1 MSYALRSSSGSLAM
15 LKPFGPTLALR
26 IGKIAVEGEAYFLHE
41 GIDAEM
47 KGLGRFAAFSDVIE
61 SAIELRHILD
71 LNHQMKVPELGVPE
85 AKFTACEAPTFDQSL
100 RAQVVQVFRDALA
113 KDDVAYAL
121 LQVAPR
127 MINVHSSLC
136 FFRSWD
142 VSTKEACLHSLSVS
156 STLAAPAA
164 WRCSS
169 PRRG

>member
-100 RAQVVQVFRDALA
+100 RAQVIQVFRDALA
-113 KDDVAYAL
+113 KSDVAYAL

-136 FFRSWD
+136 FFAAGMFQPRKLA
-142 VSTKEACLHSLSVS
+142 STRCQSLA
-156 STLAAPAA
+156 L
-164 WRCSS
+164 
-169 PRRG
+169 